1 MFKPGPLEIGLIVF
15 IVLVL
20 FGAGKLPQVGA
31 AMGTGI
37 RAFRRGQGGGNCPTS
52 SQEDDQVKEGSQQ
65 EKLNHRF
72 SLNLYTYKTLR

>member
-31 AMGTGI
+31 AMGKGI
-37 RAFRRGQGGGNCPTS
+37 RAFRRGQSGEDETVDEEEEVEVVRPTR
-52 SQEDDQVKEGSQQ
+52 K
-65 EKLNHRF
+65 
-72 SLNLYTYKTLR
+72 KTTRTKKAASKRS

>member
-31 AMGTGI
+31 AMGKGI
-37 RAFRRGQGGGNCPTS
+37 RAFRKGQSG
-52 SQEDDQVKEGSQQ
+52 EDEIEEEEEEEIVRPARK
-65 EKLNHRF
+65 
-72 SLNLYTYKTLR
+72 KTTRLKKAASKKS

>member
-31 AMGTGI
+31 AMGKGI
-37 RAFRRGQGGGNCPTS
+37 RAFRKGQSG
-52 SQEDDQVKEGSQQ
+52 EDEVEEEEEEEAVRPARKKATRLKKAATKKS
-65 EKLNHRF
+65 
-72 SLNLYTYKTLR
+72 